1 MLPTCSLSLTSSL
14 FSFSLSSF
22 LFLLS
27 LLIFLFCGGVP
38 AVIKSTGI
46 NQDSGIKTAKVGD
59 SVTLQC
65 SCKGSAVTFLYW
77 YQQTLGH
84 KPQVISILMKGNTEA
99 EIHHEPLRFSVQS
112 GQGTNNLTIKNL
124 SLSDSATYYCA
135 TSEFNAAE
143 FGQGAFLHVKTSLSK
158 DQAVV
163 QHPPF
168 ERVQPGNSVN
178 LSCTIYAEPCGG
190 EHSIYWYRQGG
201 SQPGIVYTQVD
212 QCKELSQADSPRQS
226 CSFNLLMK
234 NLSSSD
240 VGTYYCALASCGQ
253 IVFGNGTQLD
263 IVADE
268 TTVPVL
274 LAQCLGGALAVSLI
288 LMFVLGYIVYRLN
301 RKSCSVCNGL
311 TAALT
316 CAIHH
321 GTIWLTPLFPCSSQG
336 QDRDQLHYAAL
347 SLNGRNRPRRQR
359 DSMDTV
365 CVYSGIRQ

>member
-1 MLPTCSLSLTSSL
+1 MSDPLDLPS
-14 FSFSLSSF
+14 
-22 LFLLS
+22 
-27 LLIFLFCGGVP
+27 GVP

-263 IVADE
+263 IVDE

-301 RKSCSVCNGL
+301 RKSCSVCNERFARPRHSA
-311 TAALT
+311 TSDAA
-316 CAIHH
+316 
-321 GTIWLTPLFPCSSQG
+321 G

>member
-1 MLPTCSLSLTSSL
+1 MMALYMILV
-14 FSFSLSSF
+14 
-22 LFLLS
+22 LLS
-27 LLIFLFCGGVP
+27 ELS
-38 AVIKSTGI
+38 VIKSTGI

-263 IVADE
+263 IV
-268 TTVPVL
+268 VPVL

-301 RKSCSVCNGL
+301 RKSS
-311 TAALT
+311 LT